1 MKKKA
6 PTSVLVRFIK
16 HWRIRFAV
24 MTVIFN
30 LAALLLVVVVFPDV
44 SNLWIAVL
52 VLVTGLTGSLATVAD
67 LLVNAEESVKN
78 DVERS

>member
-1 MKKKA
+1 MKKRM
-6 PTSVLVRFIK
+6 PTSALVKFIK
-16 HWRIRFAV
+16 RWRIKFAV

-67 LLVNAEESVKN
+67 LLVNAEESVRN
-78 DVERS
+78 DAERS

>member
-1 MKKKA
+1 MKKRT
-6 PTSVLVRFIK
+6 PTSALVKFIK
-16 HWRIRFAV
+16 RWRIKFAV

-52 VLVTGLTGSLATVAD
+52 VLITGLTGSLTTVAD
-67 LLVNAEESVKN
+67 LLVNAEESVRK
-78 DVERS
+78 DAERS